1 MTDDLT
7 INVKANTTELQRAE
21 KELNSFQKAFKSVN
35 SALEKSQS
43 SFSKAS
49 AGITAAST
57 AFQAV
62 HLAITQYIIAP
73 LAGAVNSFVQL
84 GDTISKTSQR
94 IGIGTDSL
102 SGLKFAAE
110 QCGADFQTLTDGIKA
125 FQNTLGA
132 ANMGDE
138 RALNKFSK
146 VGLNAKSFAG
156 LGNEEQL
163 MKVADY
169 IKNIGDKAE
178 QTRVSIALF
187 GDAGFKLLPFFQEG
201 SAGIKKLIEEG
212 KDIGAVMGE
221 ESVESAVEMADAM
234 NRLKTSASSIS
245 NVLMGNLAPALS
257 TTMDYLTS
265 GIKTI
270 SKFVKEYAPLVT
282 GIGASVA
289 VFAAWKGG
297 IIGITTALPALI
309 AGFKALG
316 VAIAA
321 NPILAGGAVA
331 IGAIVGAWML
341 WNKHIA
347 ETEKRLYSISDA
359 AAKHVEEM
367 DKAHAADQALFDR
380 LQEIADI
387 EDPLSNSEI
396 EEANALIATLTDK
409 YGDLGIEIDK
419 DTGKI
424 KGMAEAQKKMLEQQ
438 RQDKIHALQLQIAE
452 ENANLDRLEKKYA
465 RKKTNVIGK
474 GKELL
479 GYDALSKE
487 DQEDFRRE
495 SDLIIRRKAE
505 AIRQLRQLDP
515 IDDEP
520 EEEEGTAEEP
530 VEEEVYTPEDLE
542 AMKEKSVA
550 ERAAIDNEK
559 TEAQAE
565 LAKMKEDPDLDFRD
579 PLTKAYAD
587 LAEKTQAKYD
597 ALDKK
602 IELTRKAGGSEDD
615 VAALEAQRA
624 KIDQWNLQEREKI
637 GQGVIDQR
645 QQEADK
651 EYAAWKERNPELE
664 KPEEKDARLVAAE
677 AKVQEARDNQAEAIL
692 TGVCLEEAD
701 AELKSAEQDLA
712 KTIAEVSGEARG
724 KAKDEWQ
731 KAQAAY
737 DKAKAEGKDNKT
749 LNELLEAI
757 KTAKEKYDK
766 ENEAYFT
773 AVGSLRQQTEEDITD
788 AVDTTLSSSG
798 TFSAYGMDAAV
809 ESDIPA
815 QTLDVLRKL
824 LDNTDEIVEEQK
836 NDGTFTK

>member
-21 KELNSFQKAFKSVN
+21 KELNSFQKAFRSVS
-35 SALEKSQS
+35 SALERSQS
-43 SFSKAS
+43 SFSQAS
-49 AGITAAST
+49 AGITAAAT

-62 HLAITQYIIAP
+62 HLAVTQYIIAP

-94 IGIGTDSL
+94 IGIGVDSL
-102 SGLKFAAE
+102 GGLKFAAE

-138 RALNKFSK
+138 RALNKLGK
-146 VGLNAKSFAG
+146 VGMNAKSFTG
-156 LGNEEQL
+156 LDNEAQL
-163 MKVADY
+163 MKLADY

-201 SAGIKKLIEEG
+201 SAGIKKLVEEG

-221 ESVESAVEMADAM
+221 EATADAVALADAL
-234 NRLKTSASSIS
+234 NRMKTSAAGIS

-257 TTMDYLTS
+257 TTLDYITS
-265 GIKTI
+265 GAKAV
-270 SKFVKEYAPLVT
+270 SYFVKEYTPLVA
-282 GIGASVA
+282 GIGASIA
-289 VFAAWKGG
+289 VIATWKAG
-297 IIGITTALPALI
+297 IMGITTALPALI

-321 NPILAGGAVA
+321 NPILVGGAVA
-331 IGAIVGAWML
+331 VGAIVGAWML
-341 WNKHIA
+341 WNKHLA

-359 AAKHVEEM
+359 ASKHVEEM
-367 DKAHAADQALFDR
+367 EKAHAADQALFDR

-409 YGDLGIEIDK
+409 YGDLGLEIDK

-424 KGMAEAQKKMLEQQ
+424 KGMAEAQKKMLEAQ

-452 ENANLDRLEKKYA
+452 ENANLDRLEKKYE
-465 RKKTNVIGK
+465 RKKVSAVGK
-474 GKELL
+474 GMELL
-479 GYDALSKE
+479 GYDALSQAEKE
-487 DQEDFRRE
+487 DFKRE
-495 SDLIIRRKAE
+495 SDLILRRKNE

-515 IDDEP
+515 IDDGLD
-520 EEEEGTAEEP
+520 EEEGAAGVSGEET
-530 VEEEVYTPEDLE
+530 VYTPESLE
-542 AMKEKSVA
+542 DMKTKSKTERA
-550 ERAAIDNEK
+550 ERDTAK
-559 TEAQAE
+559 TELAGMKADTDLMSPQERALYE
-565 LAKMKEDPDLDFRD
+565 LD
-579 PLTKAYAD
+579 
-587 LAEKTQAKYD
+587 QKYQSKVT

-602 IELTRKAGGSEDD
+602 IAATEKAGGDAS
-615 VAALEAQRA
+615 ALYAQYGQ
-624 KIDQWNLQEREKI
+624 IEQWRQNEIAKI
-637 GQGVIDQR
+637 GQGILDER
-645 QQEADK
+645 QKQSDS

-664 KPEEKDARLVAAE
+664 KPERKDARLVAAE
-677 AKVQEARDNQAEAIL
+677 AKVQEARDSQAEAIL
-692 TGVCLEEAD
+692 TGVGLEEAD
-701 AELKSAEQDLA
+701 AELKSAEEGLA

-737 DKAKAEGKDNKT
+737 DKAKNEGADNKT
-749 LNELLEAI
+749 LNDLLQAVKEA
-757 KTAKEKYDK
+757 KAKYET
-766 ENEAYFT
+766 ENEAYFA
-773 AVGSLRQQTEEDITD
+773 AVGSLRQQTEADITD

-824 LDNTDEIVEEQK
+824 LDNTDEIIEEQK